1 MVSEIAEKI
10 RKVLTYQNG
19 LLLLLLINIL
29 LLSTAIFS
37 WNYYDVRYFLEWAD
51 VVRDH
56 GILFVYKYARK
67 VAYPPIAV
75 LTFVL
80 PHLLATSITT
90 SLPIIR
96 FIDKLP
102 LIIAFNLIFIFLRNK
117 HGLKT
122 AYYWLANAV
131 PYLVIL
137 VYQFDLLPALFIL
150 LAAYELAKPSR
161 NPVKVA
167 VYLALAILYK
177 QILIFLALIPLII
190 YYKEKRFADLKKYVV
205 TGIAVASIV
214 ILPFFVVD
222 PYAFIY
228 KVLIYHSQRYPQEL
242 SLWAIPL
249 YLYNYDYTRLP
260 SWITVTWLPIYVVA
274 LAFYFVKIIKIDRFD
289 ESIIYKYFVI
299 YILMTLIVNKVN
311 NLGYLTWALPLL
323 AIIINSKNS
332 MLDGLRFLYIAI
344 SWIEGLLYPFVTLFA
359 AAVVYGSVLIIE
371 DLSYYSALWAIE
383 RSIDRTTFV
392 FSLIDY
398 MRVYFYN
405 FFEALYRGMGISA
418 TIFTLLYNW
427 YLAYTLYKIYK
438 YYP

>member
-96 FIDKLP
+96 LIDKLP

-190 YYKEKRFADLKKYVV
+190 YYKEKRFTDLKKYVV

-274 LAFYFVKIIKIDRFD
+274 LVFYFVKIIKIDRFD

-332 MLDGLRFLYIAI
+332 MLDGSRFLYIAI
-344 SWIEGLLYPFVTLFA
+344 SWIEGILYPFVTLFA

-392 FSLIDY
+392 FSFIDY